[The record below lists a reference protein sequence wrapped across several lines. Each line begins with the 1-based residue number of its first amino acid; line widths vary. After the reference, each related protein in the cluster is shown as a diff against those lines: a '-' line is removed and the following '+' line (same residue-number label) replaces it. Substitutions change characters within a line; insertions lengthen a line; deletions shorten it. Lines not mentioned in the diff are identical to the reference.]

1 MAMSKKS
8 GLQDHI
14 PICKRSRWCSDPRV
28 LKSASGGG
36 NVPNLDLN
44 RFGPSLRWMSYE
56 AIRAGLRMKPFQ
68 GIWQTFQPSSSM
80 NGYWRLLEHFP
91 LPIIRRLSYQ
101 AEESKEHSVCW
112 RVPYD
117 LYIYMIAVSLRA
129 CDHIGHLTGRLRDK

>member
-8 GLQDHI
+8 GLQDRI
-14 PICKRSRWCSDPRV
+14 PTCKRSRLYSGPHV
-28 LKSASGGG
+28 LKSLSGGG

-68 GIWQTFQPSSSM
+68 GSWQTFQPSSSM

-112 RVPYD
+112 
-117 LYIYMIAVSLRA
+117 
-129 CDHIGHLTGRLRDK
+129 